1 MRSYRALGLSGR
13 QSCYGAGFDRACS
26 LKHKGFFMLRFDIPP
41 VFSNVIRWEAFLVF
55 CICLIAL
62 FVSPWVLLILPVQ
75 GFIKGFFGH
84 HKCPSHLLWKTLFV
98 KQGWQGHKE
107 NAGAKMF
114 ASKILFIA
122 GSVASALFLMGST
135 RWQIPCTAVL
145 IFSFMEWAFSFCAAC
160 YVYGAWYRF
169 FPSKG

>member
-1 MRSYRALGLSGR
+1 
-13 QSCYGAGFDRACS
+13 
-26 LKHKGFFMLRFDIPP
+26 MLRFDIPP

-62 FVSPWVLLILPVQ
+62 FVTPWVLLILPVQ

-84 HKCPSHLLWKTLFV
+84 HKCPSHLLWKAIFV

-107 NAGAKMF
+107 KAGAKMF
-114 ASKILFIA
+114 AAKILFIA
-122 GSVASALFLMGST
+122 GSVASTLFLMGST
-135 RWQIPCTAVL
+135 RWQVPCTAVL
-145 IFSFMEWAFSFCAAC
+145 IFAFMEWAFSFCAAC